1 MRKSVMA
8 VAARGGLR
16 IPSPLAAGADA
27 SRIHRLVGE
36 APECAVP
43 QHTDLERELQ
53 LIETTLRKL
62 ETEYNQYFAGQSK
75 RPPLDTRRRLDQMID
90 RLDRAYITSP
100 VDRFRL
106 GTLQSRY
113 ATFSELW
120 DRALRAREE
129 GRPGPFS
136 KPARAGA
143 SAPSDASNAPAPPVA
158 TPTPPRPV
166 DRVFGSVTLN
176 AADAEADKVRALYE
190 TLVKAR
196 EAAGTTDPFPFSRFA
211 DIVKGQVA
219 KFQQSGS
226 SAVAFR
232 VSTREGRVVFTARGR
247 KTTSED
253 QPE

>member
-1 MRKSVMA
+1 MV
-8 VAARGGLR
+8 
-16 IPSPLAAGADA
+16 AGADA
-27 SRIHRLVGE
+27 SRIHFPVGE

-43 QHTDLERELQ
+43 QHTDLERELH
-53 LIETTLRKL
+53 LIGTTLRKL

-75 RPPLDTRRRLDQMID
+75 RPPLDSRRRLDQMID

-136 KPARAGA
+136 KPARAADSAA
-143 SAPSDASNAPAPPVA
+143 SAAPSAPAAPAAPP
-158 TPTPPRPV
+158 PTPPPV
-166 DRVFGSVTLN
+166 DHVFGSVTLS
-176 AADAEADKVRALYE
+176 AADAEEDKVRTLYQ

-196 EAAGTTDPFPFSRFA
+196 EAAGTTDPFPFDRFA

-219 KFQQSGS
+219 RFQQSGS

-247 KTTSED
+247 KTTSGD